1 MNKKIV
7 KSYTLSEDTITA
19 IESYSKISGNSQ
31 SQSVENLILN
41 GLENINS
48 INNINNKISQEFKN
62 IHIQN
67 RKDIDRLISIIIG
80 QTRSIGKIYGV
91 AVTDSVRSG
100 TIKQEELEDVF
111 SSGIKK
117 VMAEFKNNNTNE
129 NYNNGRKDYE

>member
-19 IESYSKISGNSQ
+19 IQSYSKITGNSL
-31 SQSVENLILN
+31 SQAVENLILT

-48 INNINNKISQEFKN
+48 IQNINNKISQEFKN
-62 IHIQN
+62 INNQQK
-67 RKDIDRLISIIIG
+67 KDIDRLISIIIG
-80 QTRSIGKIYGV
+80 QTRSIGKIYGTV
-91 AVTDSVRSG
+91 ITGSVRNG

-117 VMAEFKNNNTNE
+117 VMQEFKNNSE
-129 NYNNGRKDYE
+129 NNMGRKDYE

>member
-1 MNKKIV
+1 MNKKQV
-7 KSYTLSEDTITA
+7 KSYTLSEETISA

-48 INNINNKISQEFKN
+48 INNINNKITQEFKN

-80 QTRSIGKIYGV
+80 QTRTIGKIYGV
-91 AVTDSVRSG
+91 TVTNSVRTG
-100 TIKQEELEDVF
+100 TIKQEELEDIF
-111 SSGIKK
+111 NSGIKK
-117 VMAEFKNNNTNE
+117 VMSEFKNNSE
-129 NYNNGRKDYE
+129 NVGRKDYE